1 MLVEENKALKENL
14 NKCEGELDLRR
25 RETKIYR
32 GLLEKV
38 GIIKRGQH
46 PRNEEDAKIIFN
58 SFL

>member
-1 MLVEENKALKENL
+1 MIAVLVEENKALKEGL
-14 NKCEGELDLRR
+14 NKSEAELDLRR

-46 PRNEEDAKIIFN
+46 PRC
-58 SFL
+58 